1 MNETESKA
9 GESRVDMEQLERTLQ
24 ASIRLMKRG
33 RREIGR
39 MRRKPD
45 HQARSDH
52 GHNAS

>member
-1 MNETESKA
+1 MNESESKNA
-9 GESRVDMEQLERTLQ
+9 GSRVDMEQLERTLQ

-45 HQARSDH
+45 QQSRSDH
-52 GHNAS
+52 NAG

>member
-1 MNETESKA
+1 MNETESKTGA
-9 GESRVDMEQLERTLQ
+9 SRVDMEQLERTLQ

-52 GHNAS
+52 GHGAS

>member
-1 MNETESKA
+1 MNETESKGA
-9 GESRVDMEQLERTLQ
+9 SRVDMEQLERTLQ

-45 HQARSDH
+45 QQARSDQGH
-52 GHNAS
+52 GAS

>member
-1 MNETESKA
+1 MNETEKT
-9 GESRVDMEQLERTLQ
+9 ESRVDMEQLERTLQ

-45 HQARSDH
+45 QQSRSDH
-52 GHNAS
+52 SAG